1 MEIDAANVSDHIFSP
16 SVSPVNGAVFAIHRF
31 KLDPLISEIKLLF
44 YHLPS
49 RVNAYVWPSDEQTS
63 QAIVGQKLEAWLDML
78 NNTVA
83 SSQVDDD
90 EQQEHEKYKL
100 KLTSQYYAAMVL
112 LHQPSQAIP
121 QPSEQSI
128 LTCYECAA
136 KRLDIYHNLYQLD
149 SYFQS
154 WRSVQGIFSSGA
166 TMIYCLW
173 SSSLVRHTIPSSV
186 AMCDLRTCTNL
197 LSVGGEF
204 WPSVK
209 KGKESFSRA
218 MDALAYKLDQLHHE
232 ENQHYGSS
240 HGPQPKFGRNARS
253 RIVTQDEN
261 AYHLLADQV
270 DTDQSHTAT
279 QEQEEHVDFVPS
291 TFDMASS
298 DWSTF
303 GDATS
308 VYDTTYHPGAMFGAT
323 QEAPD
328 ATVEA
333 FIAEFLNNDTAWNPF

>member
-1 MEIDAANVSDHIFSP
+1 MNIGDRVSSP
-16 SVSPVNGAVFAIHRF
+16 AVSPIIGAVFAIHRF
-31 KLDPLISEIKLLF
+31 KLDPIISEIKLLF

-49 RVNAYVWPSDEQTS
+49 RISAYAWPSDKQTS
-63 QAIVGQKLEAWLDML
+63 QKILVQKLEEWRDTL
-78 NNTVA
+78 NDIAT
-83 SSQVDDD
+83 SSQDDH
-90 EQQEHEKYKL
+90 EERSEHENYKL

-149 SYFQS
+149 TYFQS

-173 SSSLVRHTIPSSV
+173 SSSLVRHTIPSSA
-186 AMCDLRTCTNL
+186 AMRDLRTCTNL

-218 MDALAYKLDQLHHE
+218 IDALARKLDQVHHDE
-232 ENQHYGSS
+232 CQQYGSS
-240 HGPQPKFGRNARS
+240 HRPQSKVGRNAKGRLDMQNEHVY
-253 RIVTQDEN
+253 RPQ
-261 AYHLLADQV
+261 ADQIEA
-270 DTDQSHTAT
+270 DQLHVAS
-279 QEQEEHVDFVPS
+279 QEQEGNADLLPS

-298 DWSTF
+298 DWSNF
-303 GDATS
+303 GDSTFAYETAH
-308 VYDTTYHPGAMFGAT
+308 HPGSMIGAM

-333 FIAEFLNNDTAWNPF
+333 FIAEFMNNDTAWNPF